1 MTENFLQRWSRLKR
15 DPPATAEAEA
25 AAALRPSADA
35 SPGALAKQQ
44 LPALDSLEFS
54 SDFTAFMGDE
64 VEDGLRRVALQK
76 LFHAE
81 HFNVM
86 DGLDV
91 YIDDYNSFEPID
103 EEMLRNLNQA
113 RGLIFDEE
121 EPALVSTEV
130 TPVAGGPCG
139 DETVPSDEPNATQGI
154 AVDKNP

>member
-15 DPPATAEAEA
+15 DLPAAAEPPAAP
-25 AAALRPSADA
+25 RPSADV
-35 SPGALAKQQ
+35 STGAPATQQ

-91 YIDDYNSFEPID
+91 YVDDYNSFEPIG
-103 EEMLRNLNQA
+103 EELLRNLNQA
-113 RGLIFDEE
+113 RGLIFDEDKPGLE
-121 EPALVSTEV
+121 STEV
-130 TPVAGGPCG
+130 TPVEGRQSSVAPA
-139 DETVPSDEPNATQGI
+139 PSDEPNATQDI

>member
-15 DPPATAEAEA
+15 DPPAAAEAETPA
-25 AAALRPSADA
+25 APRPSADV
-35 SPGALAKQQ
+35 SPGAPATPQ

-91 YIDDYNSFEPID
+91 YVDDYNSFEPIG

-113 RGLIFDEE
+113 RGLIFDEDKPGLE
-121 EPALVSTEV
+121 STEV
-130 TPVAGGPCG
+130 TPVEGAQSSVAPA
-139 DETVPSDEPNATQGI
+139 PSDEPNATQDI